1 MKYKKTIELLI
12 DFVKSLSVGT
22 IVASLVGFILQEKQA
37 SWLLLV
43 FGILFFV
50 AFISTAILY
59 ERRIPN
65 E

>member
-1 MKYKKTIELLI
+1 MKYKKTFGLLI

-37 SWLLLV
+37 SWLLLG

-50 AFISTAILY
+50 TFVSLAILY
-59 ERRIPN
+59 DRRFSN